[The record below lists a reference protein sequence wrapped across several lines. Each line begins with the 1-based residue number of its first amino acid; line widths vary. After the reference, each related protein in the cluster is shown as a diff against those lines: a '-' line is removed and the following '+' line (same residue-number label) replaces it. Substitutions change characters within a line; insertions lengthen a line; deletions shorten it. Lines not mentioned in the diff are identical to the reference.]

1 MMKSEP
7 ENSPPVVRDKS
18 PKPPGVLPKN
28 VQAWVLIGV
37 ATVMVCVLAFS
48 GGQSSPSGR
57 TDPLS
62 KDDAVTDPNAAR
74 IQEYRNRLEAEA
86 RKLEAERQR
95 LKQATAAL
103 MTEPPEPEPEA
114 SPPFQSYGYYRPTE
128 TATPQKTAL
137 EQERERREY
146 ESLFASNVA
155 LTYRE
160 DDGPTKIAIP
170 TNPPSQQA
178 ASPWAIP
185 YPAVWPPSPPSTA
198 PAQPAN
204 QPAQPQPAADRP
216 RTVSGTNSPNRATGK
231 QYRLFE
237 GAWIEAVLTNRL
249 NATFTGPVN
258 CMVTT
263 NVYSHDRQHILIPQ
277 GSRVL
282 GEARRVDQLGQQ
294 RVAVSFHRIV
304 MPDGYSV
311 SLDQFQGLN
320 QVGETGLKDKVN
332 HHYMRIFGASL
343 ALGAIAGF
351 SLHNTN
357 QGLNQSGTDAYRAGV
372 AQNLGQSG
380 TRILDR
386 FLNILPTL
394 TIREGHRVKIY
405 LSGDLFLPAYD
416 RHQIPSDL

>member
-1 MMKSEP
+1 MSEKLHSDSIP
-7 ENSPPVVRDKS
+7 AIRDKA

-37 ATVMVCVLAFS
+37 ATVMVCVLALS
-48 GGQSSPSGR
+48 GGRSPQSGSSDLTRKG
-57 TDPLS
+57 
-62 KDDAVTDPNAAR
+62 DAVVDPNEAR

-103 MTEPPEPEPEA
+103 MTEPSEPQPPQGP
-114 SPPFQSYGYYRPTE
+114 PPFSSYGYQRPQTE
-128 TATPQKTAL
+128 PAVPRKSAL

-160 DDGPTKIAIP
+160 DASPAKPESGNA
-170 TNPPSQQA
+170 SGQQA
-178 ASPWAIP
+178 AATWPVS
-185 YPAVWPPSPPSTA
+185 YPTAWTPAPQTTAPVPPAKHAEPLQPAPSPSQEQA
-198 PAQPAN
+198 P
-204 QPAQPQPAADRP
+204 DDF
-216 RTVSGTNSPNRATGK
+216 NRATGK

-237 GAWIEAVLTNRL
+237 GTWIEAVLINRL

-263 NVYSHDRQHILIPQ
+263 NVYSHDRQRLLIPQ

-282 GEARRVDQLGQQ
+282 GEANRVDQFGQQ
-294 RVAVSFHRIV
+294 RVAVSFHRII

-332 HHYMRIFGASL
+332 HHYTRIFGSSL

-351 SLHNTN
+351 SLGNTN
-357 QGLNQSGTDAYRAGV
+357 QGLTQSGTDAYRAGV
-372 AQNLGQSG
+372 AQSFGQSG
-380 TRILDR
+380 ARVLDR
-386 FLNILPTL
+386 FLNILPTV

-405 LSGDLFLPAYD
+405 LAGDLLIPAYE
-416 RHQIPSDL
+416 RHEMPSDL

>member
-1 MMKSEP
+1 MPNSEP
-7 ENSPPVVRDKS
+7 KEPIPHVRDKA

-48 GGQSSPSGR
+48 GGQSAPSGR
-57 TDPLS
+57 TDPMT
-62 KDDAVTDPNAAR
+62 KDDGVTDPNAAR

-103 MTEPPEPEPEA
+103 MTEPPEPEPETG
-114 SPPFQSYGYYRPTE
+114 PPQYGYYRPQPE
-128 TATPQKTAL
+128 PATPQKTAL

-160 DDGPTKIAIP
+160 GDQPANTAAAA
-170 TNPPSQQA
+170 NPSSHQTASLWPITYPA
-178 ASPWAIP
+178 ASPSTP
-185 YPAVWPPSPPSTA
+185 PATTAAQSTT
-198 PAQPAN
+198 P
-204 QPAQPQPAADRP
+204 PAQPQPAPNHPTEPA
-216 RTVSGTNSPNRATGK
+216 NFPNRATGK

-237 GAWIEAVLTNRL
+237 GTWIEAVLTNRL

-263 NVYSHDRQHILIPQ
+263 NVYSHDRQHVLISQ

-282 GEARRVDQLGQQ
+282 GEARRVDQFGQQ
-294 RVAVSFHRIV
+294 RVAVSFHRII

-357 QGLNQSGTDAYRAGV
+357 QGLNQSGMDAYRAGV

-405 LSGDLFLPAYD
+405 LSGDLLLPAYD
-416 RHQIPSDL
+416 RHQMPSDL

>member
-1 MMKSEP
+1 MSAAP
-7 ENSPPVVRDKS
+7 SQDPTPTVLDKA

-48 GGQSSPSGR
+48 GGRSPQPGSSDLTR
-57 TDPLS
+57 
-62 KDDAVTDPNAAR
+62 KDDPVTDPNEAR

-103 MTEPPEPEPEA
+103 MTEPPEPEPPLGP
-114 SPPFQSYGYYRPTE
+114 PPFSSYGYQRPQPE
-128 TATPQKTAL
+128 ATTPRKSAL

-160 DDGPTKIAIP
+160 DASSAKSESGAAPNQQGPTAWPAQYP
-170 TNPPSQQA
+170 TA
-178 ASPWAIP
+178 
-185 YPAVWPPSPPSTA
+185 WP
-198 PAQPAN
+198 PAQPSNAPV
-204 QPAQPQPAADRP
+204 QPTRQPEPPQPTPKAAQEQAPNDF
-216 RTVSGTNSPNRATGK
+216 NRATGK

-263 NVYSHDRQHILIPQ
+263 RVYSHDRQHILIPQ

-282 GEARRVDQLGQQ
+282 GEARRVDQLGQE
-294 RVAVSFHRIV
+294 RVAVTFHRII

-332 HHYMRIFGASL
+332 HHYARIFGASL

-351 SLHNTN
+351 SLYNTN
-357 QGLNQSGTDAYRAGV
+357 QGLTQSGTDAYRAGV
-372 AQNLGQSG
+372 AQNLGQSA
-380 TRILDR
+380 TRVLDR
-386 FLNILPTL
+386 FLNILPTVV
-394 TIREGHRVKIY
+394 IREGHRVKIY
-405 LSGDLFLPAYD
+405 LSGDLLLPAYD
-416 RHQIPSDL
+416 RHEMPSDL

>member
-1 MMKSEP
+1 MPHTDPKEP
-7 ENSPPVVRDKS
+7 VPQVRDKR
-18 PKPPGVLPKN
+18 PQPPGVLPKN

-48 GGQSSPSGR
+48 GGQAPSPGQA
-57 TDPLS
+57 DLLA

-95 LKQATAAL
+95 LKQATAEL
-103 MTEPPEPEPEA
+103 MAEPPHSEPEVGE
-114 SPPFQSYGYYRPTE
+114 SFQSSGYYRQPE
-128 TATPQKTAL
+128 PASQKTAV
-137 EQERERREY
+137 ERERERREY
-146 ESLFASNVA
+146 ESLFASNFA
-155 LTYRE
+155 LTYRKG
-160 DDGPTKIAIP
+160 DQPAPDSAAP
-170 TNPPSQQA
+170 NPPQQPTA
-178 ASPWAIP
+178 APWPISYQTP
-185 YPAVWPPSPPSTA
+185 WPSTPPAVATPLPGTKLEELKPAPEPPST
-198 PAQPAN
+198 QS
-204 QPAQPQPAADRP
+204 ADP
-216 RTVSGTNSPNRATGK
+216 PNRATGK
-231 QYRLFE
+231 PYRLFE
-237 GAWIEAVLTNRL
+237 GTWIEAVLTNRL

-263 NVYSHDRQHILIPQ
+263 NVYSHDRQHVLIPQ
-277 GSRVL
+277 GTRVL

-304 MPDGYSV
+304 MPDGYSA

-320 QVGETGLKDKVN
+320 QIGETGLKDKVN
-332 HHYMRIFGASL
+332 NHYTRIFGASL

-357 QGLNQSGTDAYRAGV
+357 QGLNQSGMDAYRAGV

-405 LSGDLFLPAYD
+405 LSDDLLLPAYE
-416 RHQIPSDL
+416 RHQMPSDL

>member
-1 MMKSEP
+1 VDLWSIFEFLNPGMLGSRRDFQAMARGDVGSLTWIAKALRPLLLRRTKAQVLSELP
-7 ENSPPVVRDKS
+7 E
-18 PKPPGVLPKN
+18 
-28 VQAWVLIGV
+28 
-37 ATVMVCVLAFS
+37 
-48 GGQSSPSGR
+48 
-57 TDPLS
+57 
-62 KDDAVTDPNAAR
+62 
-74 IQEYRNRLEAEA
+74 
-86 RKLEAERQR
+86 
-95 LKQATAAL
+95 
-103 MTEPPEPEPEA
+103 
-114 SPPFQSYGYYRPTE
+114 
-128 TATPQKTAL
+128 KTAL

-146 ESLFASNVA
+146 ESLFASNIA

-160 DDGPTKIAIP
+160 DDGPAP
-170 TNPPSQQA
+170 TATPPNAPSQQPA
-178 ASPWAIP
+178 TPWPIA
-185 YPAVWPPSPPSTA
+185 YPTPRPPTPPSNAA
-198 PAQPAN
+198 PQPAM
-204 QPAQPQPAADRP
+204 QSEQPQPAP
-216 RTVSGTNSPNRATGK
+216 GPPTEPNNNSPNGATGK
-231 QYRLFE
+231 HYRLFE
-237 GAWIEAVLTNRL
+237 GTWIEAVLTNRL

-263 NVYSHDRQHILIPQ
+263 NVYSHDRQHVLIPQ

-351 SLHNTN
+351 SLHNAN
-357 QGLNQSGTDAYRAGV
+357 QGLYQSGPVISNAGAYRAGV

-405 LSGDLFLPAYD
+405 LSGDLLLPAYD
-416 RHQIPSDL
+416 RHQMPSDL

>member
-1 MMKSEP
+1 MP
-7 ENSPPVVRDKS
+7 QQENDTIHPTILDKA

-48 GGQSSPSGR
+48 GGQSPPGQ

-103 MTEPPEPEPEA
+103 MTEPPEPEPE
-114 SPPFQSYGYYRPTE
+114 SGPPPFQQYGYYRSQPEPPT
-128 TATPQKTAL
+128 TQKTAL

-155 LTYRE
+155 LTFRE
-160 DDGPTKIAIP
+160 DDAPALIA
-170 TNPPSQQA
+170 TPPNLPNSQA
-178 ASPWAIP
+178 ASPWPMA
-185 YPAVWPPSPPSTA
+185 YPAAWPMTPPSAATAQSTPP
-198 PAQPAN
+198 PAELQAESPPTEPN
-204 QPAQPQPAADRP
+204 
-216 RTVSGTNSPNRATGK
+216 TESPNLATGK
-231 QYRLFE
+231 QYHLFE
-237 GAWIEAVLTNRL
+237 GTWIEAVLTNRL

-263 NVYSHDRQHILIPQ
+263 NVYSHDRQNVLIPQ

-294 RVAVSFHRIV
+294 RVAVYFHRII

-320 QVGETGLKDKVN
+320 QVGATGLKDKVN

-351 SLHNTN
+351 TLHNTN
-357 QGLNQSGTDAYRAGV
+357 QGLNQSGMDAYRAGV

-380 TRILDR
+380 ARILDR

-405 LSGDLFLPAYD
+405 LSGDLLLPAYD
-416 RHQIPSDL
+416 RHQMPSDL

>member
-1 MMKSEP
+1 MPSTDPKEP
-7 ENSPPVVRDKS
+7 APQVRDKR

-48 GGQSSPSGR
+48 GGHSPSSVR
-57 TDPLS
+57 TDPLAQE
-62 KDDAVTDPNAAR
+62 DAVTDPNAAR

-103 MTEPPEPEPEA
+103 MTEPPEPEPE
-114 SPPFQSYGYYRPTE
+114 SGPPPFQQSGYYRPQPE
-128 TATPQKTAL
+128 PATPQKTAL

-155 LTYRE
+155 LSFRE
-160 DDGPTKIAIP
+160 DEAPAITETP
-170 TNPPSQQA
+170 PNPQA
-178 ASPWAIP
+178 ASPWPIG
-185 YPAVWPPSPPSTA
+185 YPAAWPVTPPSAATAQSTPPPAQQPESPST
-198 PAQPAN
+198 QPT
-204 QPAQPQPAADRP
+204 D
-216 RTVSGTNSPNRATGK
+216 SFPNRATGK

-237 GAWIEAVLTNRL
+237 GTWIEAVLTNRL

-263 NVYSHDRQHILIPQ
+263 NVYSHDRQHVLIPQ

-332 HHYMRIFGASL
+332 HHYTRIFGASL

-357 QGLNQSGTDAYRAGV
+357 QGLNQSGMDAYRAGV

-405 LSGDLFLPAYD
+405 LSGDLLLPAYD
-416 RHQIPSDL
+416 RHQMLSDL

>member
-1 MMKSEP
+1 MSQQEID
-7 ENSPPVVRDKS
+7 NQPPAVRNTT

-48 GGQSSPSGR
+48 GGQSPPSGR
-57 TDPLS
+57 TDPLT

-103 MTEPPEPEPEA
+103 MTEPPEPEPETE
-114 SPPFQSYGYYRPTE
+114 PPFQPYGYYRPTE
-128 TATPQKTAL
+128 PATPQKTAL

-160 DDGPTKIAIP
+160 DDGPPKTAP
-170 TNPPSQQA
+170 PPNPPSQQA
-178 ASPWAIP
+178 AAPWPIT
-185 YPAVWPPSPPSTA
+185 YPTAWA
-198 PAQPAN
+198 PAPPTTATAQSATPT
-204 QPAQPQPAADRP
+204 AQPRP
-216 RTVSGTNSPNRATGK
+216 DPEPPPTRPTGSPNRAIGK

-237 GAWIEAVLTNRL
+237 GTWIESVLTNRL

-263 NVYSHDRQHILIPQ
+263 NVYSHDRQRVLIPQ

-357 QGLNQSGTDAYRAGV
+357 QGLNQSGMDAYRAGV

-405 LSGDLFLPAYD
+405 LSGDLLLPAYD
-416 RHQIPSDL
+416 RHQMPSDL

>member
-1 MMKSEP
+1 MQQPKNADSAAQ
-7 ENSPPVVRDKS
+7 VRDNA
-18 PKPPGVLPKN
+18 PRPPGVLPKN

-48 GGQSSPSGR
+48 GGQSPPSGR
-57 TDPLS
+57 TDPLT

-95 LKQATAAL
+95 LKQATATL
-103 MTEPPEPEPEA
+103 MTEPPVPEPEIG
-114 SPPFQSYGYYRPTE
+114 PPQYGYYRPQPE
-128 TATPQKTAL
+128 PATPQKTAL

-160 DDGPTKIAIP
+160 DDQPANGSGTANAPG
-170 TNPPSQQA
+170 QQTA
-178 ASPWAIP
+178 PWPVP
-185 YPAVWPPSPPSTA
+185 YPTAWPPTPPSTA
-198 PAQPAN
+198 PAHPASQPE
-204 QPAQPQPAADRP
+204 QPQPAP
-216 RTVSGTNSPNRATGK
+216 NQPPTESINSPNRATGK

-237 GAWIEAVLTNRL
+237 GTWIETVLTNRL

-263 NVYSHDRQHILIPQ
+263 NVYSHDRQHVLIPQ

-294 RVAVSFHRIV
+294 RVAVVFHRIV

-357 QGLNQSGTDAYRAGV
+357 QGLNQSGMDAYRAGV

-405 LSGDLFLPAYD
+405 LSGDFLLPAYN
-416 RHQIPSDL
+416 RHQMPSDL